1 MFVLV
6 DKDKDL
12 SEAKIPIDGGIL
24 LVKAKIPNGWKFSCL
39 QKS

>member
-24 LVKAKIPNGWKFSCL
+24 LVKAKIPNG
-39 QKS
+39 